1 MPELGARAMLAAL
14 PAVIKERHK
23 TEMYQSYVADCLQ
36 NISRNIAPIGRGE
49 YIAKRWEEIANSKPK
64 ETRTPEQI
72 VTLMKGKISRIGGGS
87 NESI

>member
-14 PAVIKERHK
+14 PAVIKERRK
-23 TEMYQSYVADCLQ
+23 AEMYQSYVADCLQ
-36 NISRNIAPIGRGE
+36 SISQNVAPIGRGE

-72 VTLMKGKISRIGGGS
+72 VTLMKGKISRIGGGT